1 MSAAMEEELDV
12 AVGPDRLND
21 RVRVLDAAHRCVDL
35 LVRTA
40 IIDSTGVPTW
50 PAWEVGP
57 DGPVGVVAG
66 QRSLYDGDAGVVWA
80 LTHLG
85 TALHRP
91 DASELAASGA
101 RELLQA
107 RPPGPDAPA
116 GLLVGEAGVD
126 LLARSGDRVVA
137 GWSDGS
143 DLTDGLAGILLSL
156 ARARRHENHAA
167 GIVAELRHRS
177 RQEAW
182 GRSWPDPR
190 QGGEAGRPLC
200 GLAHGASGVAWALAE
215 ASAVWPR
222 LASAALE
229 LAGEALEWEAS
240 WSDPARGGWPDL
252 REGEVTWPDLWCHG
266 SAGAGAVRLRL
277 LELAAG
283 GLEVPW
289 SLDTTRAEAELAVQR
304 CGRAM
309 TDAASV
315 AHGEGPDALAAGWT
329 LCHGAAGATGVVA
342 LAADVFGVPEHRDQ
356 ALAAAAAFVEA
367 APTDPDEWPCGL
379 RGADGDVSLLTGA
392 AGTAMLLADLA
403 EPGSVPSVVL
413 LGLGGV
419 RSHPVASAPMDA
431 PATDTADGA
440 GGQAGSE
447 GTLSALRGRGPGIFA
462 PDGS

>member
-12 AVGPDRLND
+12 AAGPDRAND
-21 RVRVLDAAHRCVDL
+21 RARVLDAAHRCVDL

-40 IIDSTGVPTW
+40 IIDNTGVPTW

-107 RPPGPDAPA
+107 RPSDPDAPA

-126 LLARSGDRVVA
+126 LLARAGDRVVA

-156 ARARRHENHAA
+156 ARARRHERHAA

-182 GRSWPDPR
+182 GRSWPDVR
-190 QGGEAGRPLC
+190 VGGDAGRPLC
-200 GLAHGASGVAWALAE
+200 GLAHGASGIAWALAE
-215 ASAVWPR
+215 AAAVWPR
-222 LASAALE
+222 LASAATE
-229 LAGEALEWEAS
+229 LAGHALAWEAS

-252 REGEVTWPDLWCHG
+252 REGDVTWPDLWCHG

-277 LELAAG
+277 LELAG
-283 GLEVPW
+283 EGLEIPW

-315 AHGEGPDALAAGWT
+315 AHSEGPDALAGGWT
-329 LCHGAAGATGVVA
+329 LCHGAGGAAGVVA

-356 ALAAAAAFVEA
+356 ALAATAAFVDA

-379 RGADGDVSLLTGA
+379 RGADGDVSLLTGV
-392 AGTAMLLADLA
+392 AGTAVLLADLA
-403 EPGSVPSVVL
+403 EPGSVPSMVL
-413 LGLGGV
+413 LGVGGV
-419 RSHPVASAPMDA
+419 RTEVR
-431 PATDTADGA
+431 A
-440 GGQAGSE
+440 GVQAGSE
-447 GTLSALRGRGPGIFA
+447 GTLSALRGRGPGVLA
-462 PDGS
+462 AGGS